1 MSNLYVSIIEAEADS
16 RDVLEKL
23 CEGCGWSVKTFASIA
38 DFTGARHRRDYQLL
52 LVSMPDG
59 AHIGDAADPELAA
72 LRSWRQNH
80 PQTQLVLLVPDTLST
95 ADRLALILGARLTPS
110 GRS

>member
-16 RDVLEKL
+16 RDVLAKL
-23 CEGCGWSVKTFASIA
+23 CEGCGWNVKAFASIA
-38 DFTGARHRRDYQLL
+38 DFTGAKHKREYQLL

-59 AHIGDAADPELAA
+59 AHASDVDPELAA

-95 ADRLALILGARLTPS
+95 
-110 GRS
+110 